1 MKIIFLVL
9 NLLLAG
15 VLVAQTPAKK
25 IPVFVFY
32 RLDNTA
38 FTINDLAKGKKILF
52 IFFDAD
58 CEHCQRSVTRFNL
71 HCTELRN
78 AAVYFVTLD
87 VKEKIDRF
95 MDRYGSNIR
104 KEKNV
109 LILQDRQF
117 QFISRFQPKKYPS
130 MFLYSAQQQL
140 LFYSDDE
147 AAVDKIIAMVK

>member
-1 MKIIFLVL
+1 M
-9 NLLLAG
+9 
-15 VLVAQTPAKK
+15 
-25 IPVFVFY
+25 
-32 RLDNTA
+32 
-38 FTINDLAKGKKILF
+38 
-52 IFFDAD
+52 
-58 CEHCQRSVTRFNL
+58 
-71 HCTELRN
+71 
-78 AAVYFVTLD
+78 TLD

-95 MDRYGSNIR
+95 MDKYGSNIR

-147 AAVDKIIAMVK
+147 AAVDKVIVMVK